1 MPLKTKLEVLSQED
15 IARTHDASLKILKE
29 SGVVFKYREALD
41 IFKQHGV
48 KVDGETVY
56 FSGKMVESALEKCP
70 ATFRWQAR
78 NDARSITIGEG
89 FAVQPNGGPVDIQ
102 DLDKGRRP
110 ALLEDF
116 ANIQKLCQASDLV
129 NIVGSA
135 PVDPHDVKPDEKHL
149 YMMYEILKN
158 TDKPAMGY
166 CVNRRQA
173 GQMLD
178 MVEIATGQ
186 KDFLLDHYTAAVSV
200 NPLSPLA
207 YGPEPL
213 ETMIEYAYRNQ
224 PIFILPCILAGVTGP
239 ISLFGTVVQQNA
251 EILAGIIL
259 IQLINP
265 GNPVVYCPSSTA
277 ANMRSAGYITGPP
290 EAFLIN
296 CANLQMAL
304 DLYKIPTRTMC
315 GMTDSKTVD
324 CQAGYETMQNL
335 MMGMLSG
342 AHIIHECL
350 GVLDSIMCTSYE
362 KFIIDEELLS
372 GVMRISKGLDT
383 SDDALSMDVIQ
394 DVAHRG
400 EYLTHDNTFQHFRER
415 WSPTVSVWDSLD
427 EWKKNGSED
436 ILVIANRKFKKIL
449 ENRPATMIDPALDR
463 ELKAFVNRALQN

>member
-1 MPLKTKLEVLSQED
+1 MPLKTKLEVLSKED
-15 IARTHDASLKILKE
+15 IARVHDASLKILKE
-29 SGVVFKYREALD
+29 SGVVFKCQEALD
-41 IFKQHGV
+41 VFKKHAV
-48 KVDGETVY
+48 KVDGETVC
-56 FSGKMVESALEKCP
+56 FSGKMVESALEQCP
-70 ATFRWQAR
+70 ATFRWRGR
-78 NDARSITIGEG
+78 NNARSITIGEG

-116 ANIQKLCQASDLV
+116 VNIQKLCQASDVV
-129 NIVGSA
+129 NIVGSV
-135 PVDPHDVKPDEKHL
+135 PVDPHDVKPNEKHL
-149 YMMYEILKN
+149 YIMYEILKN

-166 CVNRRQA
+166 CVNRLQA

-207 YGPEPL
+207 YGPEAL
-213 ETMIEYAYRNQ
+213 ETLIEYAERKQ
-224 PIFILPCILAGVTGP
+224 PVFLLPCILAGITGP
-239 ISLFGTVVQQNA
+239 ISLFGTIVQQNA

-259 IQLINP
+259 IQLIKP

-296 CANLQMAL
+296 GANLQMAL

-372 GVMRISKGLDT
+372 RVMRISKGLDT

-394 DVAHRG
+394 DVAHSG
-400 EYLTHDNTFQHFRER
+400 EYVTHDNTFQHFRDF
-415 WSPTVSVWDSLD
+415 WTPTVSVWNSFD
-427 EWKKNGSED
+427 EWKENGSED
-436 ILVIANRKFKKIL
+436 ILIRANRRFKKIL
-449 ENRPATMIDPALDR
+449 ENCPDAMIDPALDR
-463 ELKAFVNRALQN
+463 ELKAFVNRALQK